1 MKIRKAAFAGR
12 FYPVHKKELAKLYEQ
27 VLLSE
32 KSKIDYSLAN
42 QHIIG
47 GIVPHAGFM
56 YSGYQAIHFFE
67 ILKNSPKKIDT
78 IVIINPNHTGYGDA
92 ISLDDNFEW
101 EGVLRNT
108 VLDHEFMNELDFPKS
123 EMAHRFEHS
132 GEIMLPFLQYVL
144 DYDFKILPITLSVQN
159 SSNASIISH
168 AIFKANQKLKK
179 EILLI
184 ASSDFSHFVSPQK
197 GLEQDNPVV
206 KAIQKFDTKNIEKEV
221 TENNLSICG
230 YGPIMTLIE
239 YSKLISGDV
248 KTQILKRG
256 HSGEVSPSSEVVHY
270 LSMLFFNEAPNLK

>member
-12 FYPVHKKELAKLYEQ
+12 FYPAHKKELIKLYEQ
-27 VLLSE
+27 ILLSE
-32 KSKIDYSLAN
+32 KSKIDYSLAE
-42 QHIIG
+42 QQIIG
-47 GIVPHAGFM
+47 SIVPHAGFM

-67 ILKNSPKKIDT
+67 ILKNYPKKIDT
-78 IVIINPNHTGYGDA
+78 IVIVNPNHTGYGDA

-123 EMAHRFEHS
+123 EMAHQFEHS

-159 SSNASIISH
+159 STNAKII
-168 AIFKANQKLKK
+168 ADEIFRVNQKLNK
-179 EILLI
+179 EILVI
-184 ASSDFSHFVSPQK
+184 ASSDFSHFVSPQR
-197 GLEQDNPVV
+197 GVEQDNAVV
-206 KAIQKFDTKNIEKEV
+206 ESIKIFDTKNIEKEV
-221 TENNLSICG
+221 NKNNLSICG
-230 YGPIMTLIE
+230 FGPIMALIE
-239 YSKLISGDV
+239 YSKLISPNI

-270 LSMLFFNEAPNLK
+270 LSMLFYK

>member
-12 FYPVHKKELAKLYEQ
+12 FYPAHKKELAKLYEQ

-32 KSKIDYSLAN
+32 KSKIDYSLAE
-42 QHIIG
+42 QQIVG

-67 ILKNSPKKIDT
+67 ILKNYPKKIDT
-78 IVIINPNHTGYGDA
+78 IIIVNPNHTGYGDA

-101 EGVLRNT
+101 EGVLRKT
-108 VLDHEFMNELDFPKS
+108 VLDHEFMQLLEFPKNS
-123 EMAHRFEHS
+123 MAHQFEHS

-144 DYDFKILPITLSVQN
+144 DYEFKILPITLSVQN
-159 SSNASIISH
+159 STNAKRI
-168 AIFKANQKLKK
+168 ADEIFRVNQKLNK

-197 GLEQDNPVV
+197 GHEQDNPVV
-206 KAIQKFDTKNIEKEV
+206 KSIQKFDTKTIEKEV
-221 TENNLSICG
+221 HKNKLSICG
-230 YGPIMTLIE
+230 FGPIMTLIE
-239 YSKLISGDV
+239 YSKLISPNI

-270 LSMLFFNEAPNLK
+270 LSMLFFK

>member
-12 FYPVHKKELAKLYEQ
+12 FYPAHKKELIKLYEHI
-27 VLLSE
+27 LLSE

-42 QHIIG
+42 QTIIG

-67 ILKNSPKKIDT
+67 ILKNYPKKIDT
-78 IVIINPNHTGYGDA
+78 IIIVNPNHTGYGDA

-101 EGVLRNT
+101 EGVLKNT
-108 VLDHEFMNELDFPKS
+108 VLDHEFTNELGFPKS
-123 EMAHRFEHS
+123 EMAHQFEHS
-132 GEIMLPFLQYVL
+132 GEIMLPFLQYVFN
-144 DYDFKILPITLSVQN
+144 YDFKILPITLSVQN
-159 SSNASIISH
+159 RSNAQIIAK
-168 AIFKANQKLKK
+168 AIYQANQKLKK

-206 KAIQKFDTKNIEKEV
+206 EAIQQFDSKRVENEV
-221 TENNLSICG
+221 TENKLSICG
-230 YGPIMTLIE
+230 FGPIMTLIE
-239 YSKLISGDV
+239 YSKLISEDI
-248 KTQILKRG
+248 KTHILKRG

-270 LSMLFFNEAPNLK
+270 LSMLFYK

>member
-1 MKIRKAAFAGR
+1 MKIRKAVFAGR
-12 FYPVHKKELAKLYEQ
+12 FYPAHKKELIKLYEQ

-32 KSKIDYSLAN
+32 KSKIDYSLAE
-42 QHIIG
+42 QQIIG

-67 ILKNSPKKIDT
+67 IIKNYPNKIDT
-78 IVIINPNHTGYGDA
+78 IIIVNPNHTGYGDA

-123 EMAHRFEHS
+123 EMAHQFEHS

-159 SSNASIISH
+159 LSNAQIIAN
-168 AIFKANQKLKK
+168 AIFQANQKLKK
-179 EILLI
+179 EILFI
-184 ASSDFSHFVSPQK
+184 ASSDFSHFVSPKK
-197 GLEQDNPVV
+197 GVEQDNAVV
-206 KAIQKFDTKNIEKEV
+206 EAIQKFDSNEIQKEV

-230 YGPIMTLIE
+230 FAPIMALIE
-239 YSKLISGDV
+239 YSKLISPDI
-248 KTQILKRG
+248 KTKLLRRG
-256 HSGEVSPSSEVVHY
+256 HSGEVNPSAEVVHY
-270 LSMLFFNEAPNLK
+270 LSMLFYK